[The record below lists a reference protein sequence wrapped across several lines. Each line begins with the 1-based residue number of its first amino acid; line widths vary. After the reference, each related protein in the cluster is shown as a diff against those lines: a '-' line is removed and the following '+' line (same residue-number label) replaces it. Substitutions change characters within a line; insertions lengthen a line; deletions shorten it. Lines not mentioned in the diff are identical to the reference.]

1 MYSKMMSF
9 ASWRVK
15 SERIRRFRR
24 DRNLMKYSIRL
35 RSIRLSLARR
45 WDRLMMGFS
54 ITSLSRLLARIM
66 MSCFR

>member
-24 DRNLMKYSIRL
+24 DRRDRNLRKYSIRM
-35 RSIRLSLARR
+35 RSNMLSQVRR
-45 WDRLMMGFS
+45 WD
-54 ITSLSRLLARIM
+54 
-66 MSCFR
+66 